1 MNLVWDIAIGY
12 LKYHMHILTMWAISN
27 SVDFQENTLTHMD
40 KIMSTD
46 RQQQEGQMNTH
57 ASETLF
63 VEGLKVIEQGNQNT
77 IWHSCLC
84 FIFFSF
90 LSSS

>member
-1 MNLVWDIAIGY
+1 
-12 LKYHMHILTMWAISN
+12 
-27 SVDFQENTLTHMD
+27 MD

-46 RQQQEGQMNTH
+46 RQQQEVQMNTH

-77 IWHSCLC
+77 I
-84 FIFFSF
+84 
-90 LSSS
+90 

>member
-1 MNLVWDIAIGY
+1 MRYCNRLPE
-12 LKYHMHILTMWAISN
+12 ISHAHFN
-27 SVDFQENTLTHMD
+27 TVNNSDSVDFQENTLTHMD

-57 ASETLF
+57 ASETSF

-77 IWHSCLC
+77 I
-84 FIFFSF
+84 
-90 LSSS
+90 